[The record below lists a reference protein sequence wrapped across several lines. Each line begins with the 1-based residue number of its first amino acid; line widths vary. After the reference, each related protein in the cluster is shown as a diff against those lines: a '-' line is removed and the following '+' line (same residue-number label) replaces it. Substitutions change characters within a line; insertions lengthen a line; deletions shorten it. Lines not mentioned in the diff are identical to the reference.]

1 MENIAFPDLDKVKGF
16 LMITSLAV
24 LAAVLGDQ
32 IILSFAHKAAETP
45 DSQKFI
51 KQFAPEKLSPLDPLP
66 AYLGPIEM
74 RDLFNVSAK
83 APVNSGRQTLL
94 LDFIKD
100 LRLTGIARFEKPE
113 AILEDAGK
121 RGSVFVREGEK
132 IGSIT
137 VKKIKQDS
145 IVVGMGDES
154 AEIKIKKGESGG
166 L

>member
-1 MENIAFPDLDKVKGF
+1 MENIALPDLDKIKRF
-16 LMITSLAV
+16 LMIASLTV

-32 IILSFAHKAAETP
+32 IILSSAHKAAETP
-45 DSQKFI
+45 DPQKFI
-51 KQFAPEKLSPLDPLP
+51 TQFVPEKLSPLDPLP
-66 AYLGPIEM
+66 AYLEAIEM
-74 RDLFNVSAK
+74 RDLFNVSVK
-83 APVNSGRQTLL
+83 APVNSGRQILL

-113 AILEDAGK
+113 AILENTGK
-121 RGSVFVREGEK
+121 GGSFFVREGET
-132 IGSIT
+132 IGPVT

-145 IVVGMGDES
+145 IVVSMGDES